1 MRASRLPQIHNL
13 SIGELS
19 KRAGVSIDAVRY
31 YENVKLLRVPARTMQ
46 GRRIYADS
54 DVRVLIFVRR
64 ARELGFTIDQIR
76 VFLRLGAPD
85 NARCHELRK
94 LASRHLDS
102 IRAKITELTNAE
114 CLLVQAIAQC
124 SRDATSTC
132 PIPNCLIDGSKE
144 NAS

>member
-1 MRASRLPQIHNL
+1 MF
-13 SIGELS
+13 
-19 KRAGVSIDAVRY
+19 RAGYLRGHMIRRVQVDAKV
-31 YENVKLLRVPARTMQ
+31 
-46 GRRIYADS
+46 GRQNFIS

>member
-1 MRASRLPQIHNL
+1 MRPSRLPRVDHL

-31 YENVKLLRVPARTMQ
+31 YERIKLLRIPTRTMR
-46 GRRIYADS
+46 GRRIYADT
-54 DVRVLIFVRR
+54 DVRILIFVRR
-64 ARELGFTIDQIR
+64 ARELGFAIDQIR
-76 VFLRLGAPD
+76 VLLRLGAPD
-85 NARCHELRK
+85 NARCDEVQK

-102 IRAKITELTNAE
+102 IRAKIRDLTNAE
-114 CLLVQAIAQC
+114 CMLVQAIARC

-132 PIPNCLIDGSKE
+132 PIPNFLVNDFTE